1 MSMDYKRKGDC
12 KSKGDYKSKGD
23 CKIRSKSKSKRFRAL
38 GLILSLALISGC
50 SSTITLDT
58 TTAQRPPSLQT
69 TSALPPVLNN
79 GKTIAAGGTMPVK
92 SQSAVNQTELSIDK
106 DLSIPD
112 IVEAN
117 APAVVTVAVRKIT
130 SGGLFGGEYQ
140 EGVGTGFFIDAN
152 GIIATNNHVVEGAK
166 NVTIILF
173 DSKQVPGKVLWTDPA
188 NDLAIVQVQNIK
200 VPGVV
205 TIGNSD
211 NIRAGEGVIAIGNPM
226 SADFAGTVTH
236 GIVSAKNRR
245 VAVGGG
251 EYEYIQIDAAINGG
265 NSGGP
270 LFNMK
275 GEVIGINSAKIAQTG
290 IEGIA
295 FSIPINVLMNK
306 LGSAPETQGQ
316 ANEPVSIGI
325 SVQDI
330 PENLRAQYN
339 VPAGIMVM
347 EVMSGSSAEQAGI
360 LAGDIIT
367 NFGGETISSTV
378 HFNTVKSRFKPGD
391 QVPFTIYRESDKSYY
406 EGTMVL
412 KSAIR

>member
-1 MSMDYKRKGDC
+1 MRMDHKLKRNKLIGVLC
-12 KSKGDYKSKGD
+12 
-23 CKIRSKSKSKRFRAL
+23 
-38 GLILSLALISGC
+38 GLVILSGC
-50 SSTITLDT
+50 SMEPTTLDKTQTLT
-58 TTAQRPPSLQT
+58 TTGRSLTAVQ
-69 TSALPPVLNN
+69 LP
-79 GKTIAAGGTMPVK
+79 
-92 SQSAVNQTELSIDK
+92 AVNTRSNAGSLGSVPASSQPTVSSTELNIDRNI
-106 DLSIPD
+106 SIPD
-112 IVEAN
+112 LVEAN
-117 APAVVTVAVRKIT
+117 SPAVVTVAVRKIS

-166 NVTIILF
+166 NVTIILY

-211 NIRAGEGVIAIGNPM
+211 NIRVGEGVIAIGNPM

-236 GIVSAKNRR
+236 GIMSAKNRR
-245 VAVGGG
+245 VSVSGGT
-251 EYEYIQIDAAINGG
+251 YEYIQIDAAINGG

-316 ANEPVSIGI
+316 ANEPVSIGV

-330 PENLRAQYN
+330 PEDLRVKYN
-339 VPAGIMVM
+339 VPTGIMVM
-347 EVMSGSSAEQAGI
+347 EVVPGSPAENTGI
-360 LAGDIIT
+360 LPGDIIT
-367 NFGGETISSTV
+367 SFGGEAILSTV
-378 HFNTVKSRFKPGD
+378 HLNTVKSRFKPGD
-391 QVPFTIYRESDKSYY
+391 KVPFTIYRDADQSYY

-412 KSAIR
+412 ESAIR